1 MIVQKRENRGQIP
14 KIQRFKGDEEL
25 AIEKNNAKEEKKKM
39 PVDRGNYICEKVV
52 GKGVF
57 GTVFKVR
64 FISIHVCLNRRNAW
78 KQMKPLLLKKS

>member
-1 MIVQKRENRGQIP
+1 M
-14 KIQRFKGDEEL
+14 
-25 AIEKNNAKEEKKKM
+25 EKNSAKEDKKKM

-64 FISIHVCLNRRNAW
+64 
-78 KQMKPLLLKKS
+78 LKIVDITKIG

>member
-1 MIVQKRENRGQIP
+1 M
-14 KIQRFKGDEEL
+14 
-25 AIEKNNAKEEKKKM
+25 KM

-64 FISIHVCLNRRNAW
+64 LTKV
-78 KQMKPLLLKKS
+78 K

>member
-1 MIVQKRENRGQIP
+1 MNGRHCCNGKTLYTTMVIQKRENRGQIP
-14 KIQRFKGDEEL
+14 KIQRFKGDEDIVL
-25 AIEKNNAKEEKKKM
+25 EKNKAKEESKKM

-64 FISIHVCLNRRNAW
+64 LIAFH
-78 KQMKPLLLKKS
+78 